1 MKTTQKRMKIIL
13 NESQVKRLLDTIT
26 KESVLKESKKP
37 KTFAGLIISEITNP
51 TPKIIPET
59 NDANLFISNF

>member
-26 KESVLKESKKP
+26 KESVLEETQKP
-37 KTFAGLIISEITNP
+37 KTFKLTASI
-51 TPKIIPET
+51 
-59 NDANLFISNF
+59 

>member
-26 KESVLKESKKP
+26 KESVLEETQKL
-37 KTFAGLIISEITNP
+37 KTFKLTASI
-51 TPKIIPET
+51 
-59 NDANLFISNF
+59 

>member
-26 KESVLKESKKP
+26 KESVLEENQKP
-37 KTFAGLIISEITNP
+37 KTFKLTASI
-51 TPKIIPET
+51 
-59 NDANLFISNF
+59 